1 MDSNKRP
8 IAIIEFVDSDG
19 QPIQAEFHQ
28 PTDIFIANSIEEV
41 IPALQKVEA
50 AVKQGFYAVGYVS
63 YDAAPAF
70 DPAFQVRNMPTM
82 PYVWFALFEQME
94 RLQDRDGVWYQ
105 VSKWNPDTSAS
116 QYQDAI
122 THIKNAIAQGETYQV
137 NYTIRLHT
145 NFAGDAIS
153 FYQNLKRAQGGSFHA
168 FLDTGAYQIVSVSPE
183 LFFSW
188 KNGRL
193 TTKPM
198 KGTAPRGRWKTED
211 EQYRFALQTS
221 EKDQA
226 ENVMIVDLL
235 RNDMSR
241 ICTPGT
247 VHVPKLFEVE
257 TYRTVFQMTSTI
269 QGMTVQDIS
278 LTDLFRALFPCG
290 SITGAP
296 KVKTMEIISNLE
308 SSNRD
313 VYCGT
318 IGILKPDG
326 EMVFNVAIRTVVIDT
341 LRKSAWYG
349 VGGGITWDSSADGE
363 YQEIQNKSKV
373 LETYF
378 PKFGLL
384 ETIRLQNGSY
394 VLLDRHLKRL
404 QESSEYFA
412 LDVDVAY
419 IRRELLDLASLHRTG
434 AFKVRVVAYGSRDV
448 AIEILPLQEEKS
460 GIIPKV
466 RLADHPINTKNLF
479 LYHKTT
485 NRHVYS
491 EHHDPAWYDVLLW
504 NERGECTE
512 FTVGNLVYQIQG
524 ELYTP
529 PIHCGLL
536 AGTLRNEWI
545 ESGKLKE
552 RVLRTE
558 DLESVE
564 QLWLINSV
572 RGFVPVKLDTTLLT
586 TKYEKQTGPSGSV
599 SQAPKHTH

>member
-1 MDSNKRP
+1 MDSNLQP
-8 IAIIEFVDSDG
+8 TAIIEFVDSCG

-28 PTDIFIANSIEEV
+28 PTDIVIANTIEEV
-41 IPALQKVEA
+41 IPALHRVEA

-70 DPAFQVRNMPTM
+70 DHAFQVRNAPTM

-94 RLQDRDGVWYQ
+94 RLQERNGGWYQ
-105 VSKWNPDTSAS
+105 VSKWIPDTSAS
-116 QYQDAI
+116 RYQDAI
-122 THIKNAIAQGETYQV
+122 THIKNAIAHGETYQV
-137 NYTIRLHT
+137 NYTIRLHA

-168 FLDTGAYQIVSVSPE
+168 FLDTGRYQIVSVSPE

-188 KNGRL
+188 KNGCL

-198 KGTAPRGRWKTED
+198 KGTAPRGRWKSED
-211 EQYRFALQTS
+211 EQNRLALQTS

-269 QGMTVQDIS
+269 QGMTAQDIS
-278 LTDLFRALFPCG
+278 LTDLFKALFPCG

-296 KVKTMEIISNLE
+296 KVKTMEIISKLE

-313 VYCGT
+313 VYCGA

-363 YQEIQNKSKV
+363 YQEMQNKSNV

-412 LDVDVAY
+412 LGVDVSY
-419 IRRELLDLASLHRTG
+419 IRRELLDRASLHPSG
-434 AFKVRVVAYGSRDV
+434 VFKVRVVAYGNRDV
-448 AIEILPLQEEKS
+448 TIEILPLQE
-460 GIIPKV
+460 GMGDRIPKV
-466 RLADHPINTKNLF
+466 RLADHPVNSKNLF

-485 NRHVYS
+485 NRQVYS
-491 EHHDPAWYDVLLW
+491 EHQDPGWYDVLLW

-558 DLESVE
+558 DIESVE
-564 QLWLINSV
+564 QLWFINSV
-572 RGFVPVKLDTTLLT
+572 RGFIPVKLDRTS
-586 TKYEKQTGPSGSV
+586 YSQT
-599 SQAPKHTH
+599 